1 MSTNDKDRNYDVGYG
16 KPPKHSQFQ
25 KGQSGNPN
33 GRPKGSM
40 NISTIL
46 KDQLYRKVTISENGR
61 HKQITVIDAIF
72 RRVSKSAL
80 EGDRGAWNTII
91 KLFPMLEANNL
102 AVDEATDAPAL
113 DVTDEDILRTS
124 SRCAGPNCSTR
135 LDRLRLM
142 RSVEKNDSI

>member
-1 MSTNDKDRNYDVGYG
+1 MPINDKDRDYDVGYG

-33 GRPKGSM
+33 GRPKGSK

-46 KDQLYRKVTISENGR
+46 KEQLYRKVTISENGR

-80 EGDRGAWNTII
+80 EGDRSAWNTII
-91 KLFPMLEANNL
+91 KLFPMLEADNL
-102 AVDEATDAPAL
+102 AVDEMTDASEIDATDEA
-113 DVTDEDILRTS
+113 ILRHFIEMRGTEL
-124 SRCAGPNCSTR
+124 
-135 LDRLRLM
+135 LDMSGETEAEEER
-142 RSVEKNDSI
+142 EENDSI

>member
-1 MSTNDKDRNYDVGYG
+1 MTTNDKDHDYDVGYG

-25 KGQSGNPN
+25 KGQSGNPK
-33 GRPKGSM
+33 GRPKGSK

-46 KDQLYRKVTISENGR
+46 KEQLYRKVTITENGR

-91 KLFPMLEANNL
+91 KLFPMVEADNL
-102 AVDEATDAPAL
+102 AADEVTDASEIDATDEA
-113 DVTDEDILRTS
+113 ILRHFIEMRGSELLDTS
-124 SRCAGPNCSTR
+124 GQDEADEERGER
-135 LDRLRLM
+135 
-142 RSVEKNDSI
+142 

>member
-33 GRPKGSM
+33 GRPKGSK

-102 AVDEATDAPAL
+102 AVDEATDAPEL
-113 DVTDEDILRTS
+113 DVTDEDILRHFIEMRGTELLDTS
-124 SRCAGPNCSTR
+124 GQTEVDEERG
-135 LDRLRLM
+135 
-142 RSVEKNDSI
+142 EK